1 MNNEIFLDMGLFY
14 SVLIRLIKEPSKAF
28 PVQCGLS
35 SVESP
40 ILMIIARKFIKSYT
54 SHYRTLM
61 VLICLSVLC
70 SCSSNEE
77 LPDEKLIEKELYDQ
91 AQTRLKSENFSTAIM
106 SLQTLE
112 SRFPFGRYA
121 EQAQAELIYAYFKNF
136 EYEASRSAADRFIN
150 LHPRHPHTSY
160 AYYIKG
166 LSSFTD
172 DSGLFNR
179 YFVSDLSKRDMGPA
193 QNSFDDLSEFLSRY
207 PESRYAPHAKQRM
220 IYLRNLMAKHEMYVA
235 DFYMKRGAYLAALG
249 RAKYVIEHIPN
260 TPQTPFALSVLV
272 EAYGKLDY
280 QELKQSNLEVLK
292 SNFPEF
298 AIKIDTATGKR
309 SWVNVISLGVFGD
322 KGIPAPDA

>member
-1 MNNEIFLDMGLFY
+1 MGLFY

-54 SHYRTLM
+54 SDYRTLM

-91 AQTRLKSENFSTAIM
+91 AQTRLKSENFSTAIV
-106 SLQTLE
+106 SLQALE

-172 DSGLFNR
+172 DSELFNR
-179 YFVSDLSKRDMGPA
+179 SFVSDLFKRDMGPA
-193 QNSFDDLSEFLSRY
+193 HNSFDDLSEFLARN
-207 PESRYAPHAKQRM
+207 PESKYAPHEKQRM

-309 SWVNVISLGVFGD
+309 SWVNVISLGDFGE